1 MQPKLNLTWLTFF
14 TRVIAGLLFGM
25 AGYYKVFIMTP
36 AGHAEK
42 YFTGPYADTWI
53 PHWLL
58 LITGV
63 SVPFVELIAGF
74 LLVVGLF
81 RLPSAIALG
90 FVLVLVTYG
99 HELKEPLF
107 NVTSHILPR
116 TLLLIPTWMLPTEAD
131 SWSLDFVIAWWRRR
145 ALEATQ

>member
-1 MQPKLNLTWLTFF
+1 MQHKVTFQWVALF
-14 TRVIAGLLFGM
+14 TRVIVGLLFGM
-25 AGYYKVFIMTP
+25 AGYSKVFIMTP

-58 LITGV
+58 LVTGV
-63 SVPFVELIAGF
+63 TVPFVELIAGF
-74 LLVVGLF
+74 LLVAGVF

-90 FVLVLVTYG
+90 LVLVLVTYG

-131 SWSLDFVIAWWRRR
+131 PWSLDFAIAWWKQRR
-145 ALEATQ
+145 A